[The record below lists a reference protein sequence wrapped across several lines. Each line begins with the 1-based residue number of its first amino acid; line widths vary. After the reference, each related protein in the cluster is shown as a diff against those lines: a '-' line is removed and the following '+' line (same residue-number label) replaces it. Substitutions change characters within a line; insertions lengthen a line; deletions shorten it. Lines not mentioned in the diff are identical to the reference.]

1 MAELFRKSSLEK
13 LSSPEQ
19 LDKMIVITPP
29 SFWLALVGGGV
40 IVAGAL
46 AWAILG
52 RLPVNVETQ
61 GIYVNNGGVYS
72 VYCETSGVVERLAVH
87 KGDEIGEGD
96 VIAYLNTDDL
106 EQKLENYEAR
116 IADIEAVTMDSQDD
130 VVTADNKSLIEIKGQ
145 MTTLDQNLY
154 QDQQLLEMYSEDVAA
169 QRQATDEA
177 ERNLQEAATAYY
189 NSLNT
194 GDSTGEQ
201 LAYAEAQSDL
211 ANASAYLQEAYAGL
225 DQANVAY
232 SQAKGQYR
240 NIEEQYDKLAA
251 QERALQKV
259 ADDAW
264 AAFAAECQA
273 AGISPDRNNP
283 EDYRK
288 EVQDLSN
295 DDLQTAMETY
305 ETAQT
310 AYKSCV
316 EAGRETKEQLA
327 SSMEQYEVE
336 MDAARETRDNYQDD
350 VNNYAGQK
358 ESAAAAYEGARDS
371 YLERIAALGA
381 AQTRQTQLSNDYSR
395 ALNTYSTEQT
405 KLDNLLDSL
414 ARAEVQVDSDK
425 RVVDEQTETIYSQ
438 FAATKAAAIDQL
450 AMESEQYREQ
460 LDKCEVTSTV
470 SGRVTDITVVQGSA
484 VNQGSELLKVQQD
497 EEEDVVV
504 CYVPLNAGK
513 KIAEGMEVLVCPTTV
528 NRQEYGHMSGTVLHV
543 DPYVTS
549 TEDLRTML
557 GNDSLVEAF
566 LQNGP
571 VVAVVCRLRKDAST
585 SSGYYWSSAKGK
597 DVALAEGTMMEASI
611 VLEEKAPITMVIPYI
626 KEKLTIEIEDNQQG

>member
-19 LDKMIVITPP
+19 LDKMIVITSP
-29 SFWLALVGGGV
+29 SFWLALCGAGL

-52 RLPVNVETQ
+52 RLPINVETQ

-87 KGDEIGEGD
+87 KGDEIREGD

-106 EQKLENYEAR
+106 EQKLESYEAR
-116 IADIEAVTMDSQDD
+116 IADIEVVTMDSQDD

-154 QDQQLLEMYSEDVAA
+154 QNQKLLEMYLNDVAA
-169 QRQATDEA
+169 QRQTTDEA
-177 ERNLQEAATAYY
+177 ERKLQEAEAAYY

-194 GDSTGEQ
+194 GDSTSEQ
-201 LAYAEAQSDL
+201 LAYTEAQNDL
-211 ANASAYLQEAYAGL
+211 ANASAYLESARGNL
-225 DQANVAY
+225 DQANVTLSRAE
-232 SQAKGQYR
+232 SQYR
-240 NIEEQYDKLAA
+240 SLKEQYNKITAQESALYDAVGEKWQALETAYTENNVGGGDPIDPDKL
-251 QERALQKV
+251 
-259 ADDAW
+259 
-264 AAFAAECQA
+264 
-273 AGISPDRNNP
+273 
-283 EDYRK
+283 EDYY
-288 EVQDLSN
+288 SN
-295 DDLQTAMETY
+295 GIDAELNAYQSALTAYTEYSEDLQSVKAEL
-305 ETAQT
+305 Q
-310 AYKSCV
+310 SN
-316 EAGRETKEQLA
+316 
-327 SSMEQYEVE
+327 MEQYKQEVS
-336 MDAARETRDNYQDD
+336 AAEKSKDNYQED

-358 ESAAAAYEGARDS
+358 ENAAAGYEAAKND

-381 AQTRQTQLSNDYSR
+381 AQNTQTQLSNAYSI
-395 ALNTYSTEQT
+395 ALSAYNTEQS
-405 KLDNLLDSL
+405 KLDSLTDSL
-414 ARAEVQVDSDK
+414 ARMQVQVDSDR

-450 AMESEQYREQ
+450 MLEAEQYREQ

-470 SGRVTDITVVQGSA
+470 SGRVTDITVAQGSA
-484 VNQGSELLKVQQD
+484 VNQGSELLKVQQA
-497 EEEDVVV
+497 EEEENVVV

-528 NRQEYGHMSGTVLHV
+528 NRQEYGHMNGTVLHV
-543 DPYVTS
+543 DPYVAS
-549 TEDLRTML
+549 TEDLRTTL

-571 VVAVVCRLRKDAST
+571 VVAVVCRLQKDTST
-585 SSGYYWSSAKGK
+585 SSGYYWSSAKGR

-626 KEKLTIEIEDNQQG
+626 KEKLTIKIEDSQQG